1 MSSRFALRR
10 IGDSRRMIMGIATLW
25 IALFHSSSLDFL
37 QSETLL
43 RLHLAGTLDFLQK
56 IGNCGVDIFLF
67 LSGYGLYH
75 SLSGNSAVLPFYRRR
90 FRRVL
95 PTVLLVSIPVSATLG
110 AESLGEYCRSAFL
123 YGLFLPNC
131 TNWRFWY
138 CSFLLALYLLYPLI
152 HRVLRRFDLAGALGL
167 AALSVL
173 LTLLLRSAA
182 PRYFYQIEIGITRI
196 TVFVLG
202 AWVGKRSREGASLPG
217 WLALPAALLLLGILY
232 WQKHLVLDAAYSFL
246 WRYLYLPP
254 VMLLIPLLARLDEA
268 LGEKGLHKPLS
279 FFGDY
284 SLEIYLLYENLYLA
298 LGGVFK
304 ASDGVGLSYAL
315 PCFVMA
321 LLLALALKRAAAMLT
336 EGLVGKATE

>member
-10 IGDSRRMIMGIATLW
+10 IGDSRRMIMGLAALW

-75 SLSGNSAVLPFYRRR
+75 SLSRNGAVLPFYRRR
-90 FRRVL
+90 FRRIL
-95 PTVLLVSIPVSATLG
+95 PTVLLVSIPVSAMLG
-110 AESLGEYCRSAFL
+110 AENLGEYSRNAFL

-152 HRVLRRFDLAGALGL
+152 HRVLERFDLGGALGL

-173 LTLLLRSAA
+173 LTLLLRQFA
-182 PRYFYQIEIGITRI
+182 PRYFYQIEIGTTRI
-196 TVFVLG
+196 PVFVLG

-217 WLALPAALLLLGILY
+217 RLWLPAAILLFGILY
-232 WQKHLVLDAAYSFL
+232 WQKHLVLDAEYSFL

-254 VMLLIPLLARLDEA
+254 VLLMIPLLARLDEA
-268 LGEKGLHKPLS
+268 PHGRGLNRPLS

-304 ASDGVGLSYAL
+304 VSDGVGLSYAL
-315 PCFVMA
+315 PCFVTA
-321 LLLALALKRAAAMLT
+321 LLLALALKRAAVLLT
-336 EGLVGKATE
+336 DGLVGKASE